1 MITITYEIVQLVC
14 EQRIQDKP
22 DAVSGVHVNFIGTDG
37 VNTRTLV
44 AFVPITVTNGDFKPL
59 DQLTEEEIR
68 SWIDAKINLL
78 ASYRENLKMLLAEAA
93 DPTVV
98 NRRPHWAVD
107 ATTTQAPSYAEQRRN
122 AYPIMGDQLDMLWH
136 AMDAGILPKV
146 QDFYDAIKSV
156 KDQYPKA

>member
-1 MITITYEIVQLVC
+1 MITMTYEIAQLVC
-14 EQRIQDKP
+14 QQKIPEKP
-22 DAVSGVHVNFIGTDG
+22 DAISGVHVNFIGTDG
-37 VNTRTLV
+37 VNTRSLV

-59 DQLTEEEIR
+59 DQLTETEIR
-68 SWIDAKINLL
+68 SWIDSKTDLL
-78 ASYRENLKMLLAEAA
+78 TAYRENLEMLVAEAA
-93 DPTVV
+93 APTVV